1 MKSNLLKTT
10 TLSYTH
16 LQTGYCKLSVDC
28 NTRYRF
34 SFKKTINTTLT
45 YYILNGFQLALTIMK
60 YLSIMILILLSAGS
74 ADAQSKKLQKATFGM
89 GCFWCSEALFQRLEG
104 VTAVR
109 SGFEG
114 GSVPNPSYEDVCTGT
129 TGHAEVIEVTYDPAK
144 IKYDELLEVFW
155 KSHDPTTLNRQGA
168 DVGTQYRSVVF
179 YHNDEQKQ
187 IAEKYK
193 KELNAT
199 NAYGKPVVTAIAK
212 AGPFYVAEAYH
223 QDYFNK
229 NGNQPYCR
237 LVILPK
243 LEKLEKVFK
252 AKLKKN

>member
-1 MKSNLLKTT
+1 
-10 TLSYTH
+10 
-16 LQTGYCKLSVDC
+16 
-28 NTRYRF
+28 
-34 SFKKTINTTLT
+34 
-45 YYILNGFQLALTIMK
+45 MK
-60 YLSIMILILLSAGS
+60 YLSIMILILLSAGNAS
-74 ADAQSKKLQKATFGM
+74 AQSKKLQKATFGM
-89 GCFWCSEALFQRLEG
+89 GCFWCSEALFQRLDG

-109 SGFEG
+109 SGYEG
-114 GSVPNPSYEDVCTGT
+114 GSVANPSYEDVCTGT
-129 TGHAEVIEVTYDPAK
+129 TGHAEVIEVSYDPSK

-168 DVGTQYRSVVF
+168 DVGTQYRSVIF

-193 KELNAT
+193 KELNDSK
-199 NAYGKPVVTAIAK
+199 AYGKPVVTAIDK
-212 AGPFYVAEAYH
+212 ASTFYVAEGYH

-243 LEKLEKVFK
+243 LEKLEKIFK
-252 AKLKKN
+252 AKLKPH